1 MPWLPRTQCQH
12 HRSQSSLNVL
22 PSSSQACLTS
32 SLEPKM
38 KFVQELTTMPVAINT
53 SDANEQ
59 HYEVRAQQGLAGG
72 SWLPVGVAGCGA
84 AARGSGHRVL
94 GTAATVGCVA
104 HTRMVVS
111 CSPMRQVG

>member
-1 MPWLPRTQCQH
+1 
-12 HRSQSSLNVL
+12 
-22 PSSSQACLTS
+22 
-32 SLEPKM
+32 
-38 KFVQELTTMPVAINT
+38 MPVAINT

-94 GTAATVGCVA
+94 GTAAAVACVA
-104 HTRMVVS
+104 NTCMVAS
-111 CSPMRQVG
+111 FSPMRWLGCERCCCGQ